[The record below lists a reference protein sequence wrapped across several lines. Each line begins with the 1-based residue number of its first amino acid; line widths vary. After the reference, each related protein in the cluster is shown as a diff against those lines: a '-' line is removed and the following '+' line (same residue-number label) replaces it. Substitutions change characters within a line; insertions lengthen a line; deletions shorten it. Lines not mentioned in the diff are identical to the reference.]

1 MPTEP
6 PRTPSEIA
14 RETLR
19 RLALQ
24 RVAPTP
30 DNYRA
35 YYHEIAGVA
44 AEDTFPER
52 SLKLIA
58 NALPRETPEAV
69 RLAHGFENAVSARQ
83 WPALK
88 QSILALCS
96 RNDAPATN
104 WALLIREILTQI
116 ERPHRGWTSAKKRES
131 LEHVLSG
138 SSSGQHLPARLQA
151 LIKNWAESVAG
162 EEMPSMAEGKLNG
175 VAKPAHTSADS
186 PAELVLLITL
196 LQQLLQRGVVPLI
209 VDNDALSA
217 EIVDLSGRL
226 SDPITLA
233 GTPELGENLNLL
245 ASKLELAGE
254 YERAIRGALIGL
266 IRLIVDNISELV
278 SDDSWL
284 SGQINLLSV
293 AFQGNLDI
301 RMLDEVERR
310 LRDVID
316 KQGHLKRQLDE
327 AQIRL
332 KQMLSGFVDQLA
344 ELSDSTD
351 HYHTS
356 LERCATE
363 IAAASSLEELAN
375 VIEGVLE
382 DTRSVRETTR
392 RSSSQLSALRE
403 EVDTAN
409 RQIARLQQE
418 LDETSELVRH
428 DALTGTLNRKGL
440 DEALER
446 EIARAR
452 RKGAPMC
459 LTMLDIDNFKHL
471 NDTFG
476 HKTGDEAL
484 KHLAEVIRTFTRPQ
498 DMVGRY
504 GGEEFLI
511 LLPDTEIEAAVQA
524 TVRLQREL
532 TKRFFLAENQRV
544 LITFSAGVAR
554 IDPDEDPYSAIDR
567 ADKAMYAAKRAG
579 KNRVLVAG

>member
-1 MPTEP
+1 MPTDP
-6 PRTPSEIA
+6 PRTPPEIA
-14 RETLR
+14 REALR

-24 RVAPTP
+24 RVSPTP

-35 YYHEIAGVA
+35 YYHEIAGIA
-44 AEDTFPER
+44 AEEAFPER
-52 SLKLIA
+52 SLRLIA
-58 NALPRETPEAV
+58 NALPRESPEAI
-69 RLAHGFENAVSARQ
+69 RLAHGFEHAIAGRQ

-88 QSILALCS
+88 QAIVALCA
-96 RNDAPATN
+96 RNDGSVTN
-104 WALLIREILTQI
+104 WALLIREILTQL
-116 ERPHRGWTSAKKRES
+116 ERTHKGWTHATKKES
-131 LEHVLSG
+131 LEHVLNGSG
-138 SSSGQHLPARLQA
+138 SMQHLPARLQG
-151 LIKNWAESVAG
+151 LLKNWAESGRVEGMPAG
-162 EEMPSMAEGKLNG
+162 PDNAHARSASPPG
-175 VAKPAHTSADS
+175 VEAGA
-186 PAELVLLITL
+186 AELAGLLAL
-196 LQQLLQRGVVPLI
+196 LQQLLRQGVVPLI

-217 EIVDLSGRL
+217 EIVEFSAQLG
-226 SDPITLA
+226 DPIKLA
-233 GTPELGENLNLL
+233 GSPGVGDKLHLL
-245 ASKLELAGE
+245 SSKLELAGE

-327 AQIRL
+327 AQSKL
-332 KQMLSGFVDQLA
+332 KRMLSGFVDQLA

-351 HYHTS
+351 LYHAS

-363 IAAASSLEELAN
+363 IGSARSIEELAN
-375 VIEGVLE
+375 VIEGILE
-382 DTRSVRETTR
+382 ETHSVRETTR
-392 RSSSQLSALRE
+392 RSSTQLSALRE
-403 EVDTAN
+403 EVDNAN

-446 EIARAR
+446 EIARAHR
-452 RKGAPMC
+452 RGAPMC

-476 HKTGDEAL
+476 HKTGGGAL
-484 KHLAEVIRTFTRPQ
+484 NHPAEIIRTFTRPH
-498 DMVGRY
+498 DLVGRY

-511 LLPDTEIEAAVQA
+511 LLPDTDIDAAVQA

-532 TKRFFLAENQRV
+532 TKRFFLAENQRI

-554 IDPDEDPYSAIDR
+554 INLDEDPYAAIDR

>member
-1 MPTEP
+1 MPIDP
-6 PRTPSEIA
+6 PRTPPEIA

-35 YYHEIAGVA
+35 YYHEIAGIA
-44 AEDTFPER
+44 AEDAFPER

-69 RLAHGFENAVSARQ
+69 RRAHGFENAVSSRQ
-83 WPALK
+83 WSALK
-88 QSILALCS
+88 QAVLALCA
-96 RNDAPATN
+96 RNDVSVTN
-104 WALLIREILTQI
+104 WALLIREILNQL
-116 ERPHRGWTSAKKRES
+116 ERPHRGWTNARKKES

-138 SSSGQHLPARLQA
+138 SGSTQHLPARLQGLLKSWVDSGSA
-151 LIKNWAESVAG
+151 SGAPTDPATTLDDATGAG
-162 EEMPSMAEGKLNG
+162 TIDISTTKLTELLDRLQHLLKHG
-175 VAKPAHTSADS
+175 VA
-186 PAELVLLITL
+186 
-196 LQQLLQRGVVPLI
+196 PLI
-209 VDNDALSA
+209 LDNDALTAELIELSA
-217 EIVDLSGRL
+217 RL
-226 SDPITLA
+226 SEPLMLA
-233 GTPELGENLNLL
+233 DDDGLGERMYLL
-245 ASKLELAGE
+245 TSKLELAGE
-254 YERAIRGALIGL
+254 SERAIRSALVGL
-266 IRLIVDNISELV
+266 IRLIVDNISDLV
-278 SDDSWL
+278 ADDSWL

-332 KQMLSGFVDQLA
+332 KRMLSGFVDQLA

-363 IAAASSLEELAN
+363 IASASSLEELAN

-382 DTRSVRETTR
+382 DTRSVRETTK
-392 RSSSQLSALRE
+392 RSSSQLNALRE
-403 EVDTAN
+403 EVDSAN

-446 EIARAR
+446 EIGRAR

-459 LTMLDIDNFKHL
+459 LAMLDIDNFKHL

-476 HKTGDEAL
+476 HKTGDDAL
-484 KHLAEVIRTFTRPQ
+484 RHLAEVIRTFTRPQ

-511 LLPDTEIEAAVQA
+511 LLPDTEIDAAVQA

-579 KNRVLVAG
+579 KNRVLIAG

>member
-1 MPTEP
+1 MPTDP
-6 PRTPSEIA
+6 PRTPPQIA

-35 YYHEIAGVA
+35 YYHEIAGISSDDA
-44 AEDTFPER
+44 FPER

-69 RLAHGFENAVSARQ
+69 RLAQGFESAVGSRHWA
-83 WPALK
+83 ALK
-88 QSILALCS
+88 QAILALCI
-96 RNDAPATN
+96 RNDNSVAN
-104 WALLIREILTQI
+104 WALLIREILTQY
-116 ERPHRGWTSAKKRES
+116 ERPHQGWTKARKKEA
-131 LEHVLSG
+131 LEQILSV
-138 SSSGQHLPARLQA
+138 SSGTQHLPARLQG
-151 LIKNWAESVAG
+151 LMKNWSDAG
-162 EEMPSMAEGKLNG
+162 DGG
-175 VAKPAHTSADS
+175 TSPTVPDS
-186 PAELVLLITL
+186 PSNAASLANDAEAAGLADLLVMLQPLLK
-196 LQQLLQRGVVPLI
+196 RGVVPLI
-209 VDNDALSA
+209 MDNEALAAEMLALS
-217 EIVDLSGRL
+217 ERL
-226 SDPITLA
+226 NDPVKFA
-233 GTPELGENLNLL
+233 GAPDAGDKLQRLT
-245 ASKLELAGE
+245 SQLELAGE
-254 YERAIRGALIGL
+254 DERAIRAALIGL

-278 SDDSWL
+278 ADDAWL

-301 RMLDEVERR
+301 RILDEVERR

-332 KQMLSGFVDQLA
+332 KRMLSGFVDQLA

-351 HYHTS
+351 HYHSS
-356 LERCATE
+356 LEQVATE
-363 IAAASSLEELAN
+363 IAAASSLDELAN
-375 VIEGVLE
+375 VIEGVLA
-382 DTRSVRETTR
+382 DTRNVRETTR
-392 RSSSQLSALRE
+392 RSSNQLTALRA
-403 EVDTAN
+403 EVDSAN

-452 RKGAPMC
+452 RKGQPMC
-459 LTMLDIDNFKHL
+459 LAMLDIDNFKHL

-476 HKTGDEAL
+476 HKTGDDAL
-484 KHLAEVIRTFTRPQ
+484 RHLSEVIRTFTRPQ

-504 GGEEFLI
+504 GGEEFLV
-511 LLPDTEIEAAVQA
+511 LLPDTEIDAAVQA

-532 TKRFFLAENQRV
+532 TKRFFLAENQRI

-554 IDPDEDPYSAIDR
+554 IDADEDPYSAIDR

-579 KNRVLVAG
+579 KNRVLIAG